1 MISSLWEVIFMKK
14 LNEVTIPVSKKVRPI
29 NKDAQLKILC
39 TFPLIQSFM
48 NEHPELD
55 QNVYRR
61 SFSLLQQFVV
71 ERSHCDACPGL
82 DKCPNMMKGHYPV
95 LHEYGG
101 YIDLSLKE
109 CSKFL
114 QAKEEKWKKS
124 LIKSHHIPR
133 EIQNASF
140 ETIDY
145 NPGRDEA
152 INAAIDF
159 CMGFAEKNP
168 YRGLYLYGPFGV
180 GKSYIAGA
188 ITNELAGRGIRSI
201 MVHFPSLV
209 EELKSSLGDE
219 TNQLS
224 EKLEA
229 LKQTQVLIFDDIG
242 AESLTPWIRDDILAT
257 VLQYRMTEQL
267 PTIYTSNM
275 TLDELEEHFSHT
287 AKGGY
292 DILKGRR
299 LMERI
304 RPFVKAI
311 LVNGRNRRYGTSGPD
326 Q

>member
-1 MISSLWEVIFMKK
+1 
-14 LNEVTIPVSKKVRPI
+14 
-29 NKDAQLKILC
+29 
-39 TFPLIQSFM
+39 
-48 NEHPELD
+48 
-55 QNVYRR
+55 
-61 SFSLLQQFVV
+61 
-71 ERSHCDACPGL
+71 
-82 DKCPNMMKGHYPV
+82 
-95 LHEYGG
+95 
-101 YIDLSLKE
+101 
-109 CSKFL
+109 
-114 QAKEEKWKKS
+114 
-124 LIKSHHIPR
+124 
-133 EIQNASF
+133 
-140 ETIDY
+140 
-145 NPGRDEA
+145 
-152 INAAIDF
+152 
-159 CMGFAEKNP
+159 
-168 YRGLYLYGPFGV
+168 
-180 GKSYIAGA
+180 
-188 ITNELAGRGIRSI
+188 
-201 MVHFPSLV
+201 V

-292 DILKGRR
+292 DILKGKR